1 MRTNYVSV
9 NHRSVRKCN
18 VSGLRAAKSKER
30 LCEDKEGAENFF
42 VAYCLLGVCY
52 YAVLLSE

>member
-1 MRTNYVSV
+1 MRTNYVSA

-18 VSGLRAAKSKER
+18 VVVELREVRKDCAKTKR
-30 LCEDKEGAENFF
+30 VLRIFL

-52 YAVLLSE
+52 YAVLLSK